1 MQEMAQKPKRMSI
14 QEAVS
19 LIKDGDVITFTGF
32 TIWRRP
38 MAVVYEMVRQG
49 KKNLHLLEVNSGT
62 HGEILIGA
70 GCVKIL
76 ETCWI
81 GHELYGK
88 TGANAARKLKAG
100 ELIVEDYS
108 HIHMCLRF
116 VAGAMG
122 VPYLP
127 TRASLGTDILNPHYD
142 VLGKHGLRDGASDR
156 IPRRKF
162 EFASDPFYGEE
173 GVIVHVPAARPN
185 VCIAHV
191 QQVGDEGTVRV
202 YGQRYSD
209 AEAIKAA
216 DKVIVVAEEIV
227 PEEVLRQDPTANLV
241 PGYLVD
247 VIVEQPWGAH
257 PTGCFG
263 YYEVD
268 GPFIREFYER
278 TKTQEGFD
286 AWAEEWILKVKDF
299 NEYLYKLGFKRLD
312 LLRANS
318 TYKYS
323 VRLRRGA

>member
-1 MQEMAQKPKRMSI
+1 MAKKNKRMSI
-14 QEAVS
+14 KEAVQ
-19 LIKDGDVITFTGF
+19 LINDGDMITFSGF

-38 MAVVYEMVRQG
+38 MAIVYEIVRQR
-49 KKNLHLLEVNSGT
+49 KRNLHLIEVNSGT

-70 GCVKIL
+70 GCVKVL

-88 TGANAARKLKAG
+88 VGANAARKLKSG

-108 HIHMCLRF
+108 HVHMIMRF
-116 VAGAMG
+116 AAGAMG

-127 TRASLGTDILNPHYD
+127 TRASLGTDILNPEYD
-142 VLGKHGLRDGASDR
+142 VLGKHGLRDGSNPR

-162 EFASDPFYGEE
+162 EFLTDPFFGEQ
-173 GVIVHVPAARPN
+173 GDIIHVPAARPN

-191 QQVGDEGTVRV
+191 QQVGEEGTVRV

-227 PEEVLRQDPTANLV
+227 PEEVIRQEPTANLI
-241 PGYLVD
+241 PHYLVD
-247 VIVEQPWGAH
+247 AIIEQPWGAH

-268 GPFIREFYER
+268 GKFIRDFYSK

-286 AWAEEWILKVKDF
+286 AWAEEWILKVNSFD
-299 NEYLYKLGFKRLD
+299 EYLYTIGFRRLD
-312 LLRANS
+312 TLRANS
-318 TYKYS
+318 SYKYS
-323 VRLRRGA
+323 TRVKRGA